1 MILLSMNDITIKYY
15 PLVEEINQTFSQ
27 LYNLSNDE
35 LREELKKA
43 ETAINKQKSPKRALS
58 ANLVN
63 VFAIVKETARR
74 FSRGNVMVTA
84 NDNDIYLAENFDFV
98 SINDDKACYKNKWD
112 VGGIPFQWDMVHYDE
127 QLLGGILLHYGYAV
141 EMATGEGKTLVA
153 TLPIVLNALTHKGV
167 HLMTANDYLSKR
179 DYEMTRPIYM
189 FHGLTADC
197 IEKYSRDNSR
207 KKDAYCYD
215 ITFGTNSSFT
225 FDYLFDHLAMTPG
238 ECLQQKHNFAIIDEL
253 DSILIDDA
261 ETPHIVGGGN
271 YYNEGDI
278 YKENLPI
285 IKELIEADNSKEL
298 YTSSVMNKT
307 ATFTSRG
314 EKWLSERKAMPDL
327 FSIKHTYEIEYFDAL
342 AVEEKNDYLKKIYT
356 QNVLLQLLRALTV
369 FERDVDYII
378 ADGKVK
384 IIDPNTGRAK
394 ENSRWE
400 HGLHTAIE
408 VKEGVDVK
416 DDFDGMAVI
425 SLKNYFK
432 LYDKIAGMSGTIM
445 PASKELSSI
454 YHLKCAALPTH
465 KPMIRV
471 DEPLRIY
478 HTKEQKD
485 NAVVNLILQNQKA
498 GRPTLVGNINLKRS
512 DQIANILEERGTP
525 FNRLDARTAK
535 GEAVLVAKA
544 GIGNTI
550 TVSTSVAGRGTDIK
564 PSEDALAN
572 GGLMVI
578 GTDLFDSIRIDKQL
592 KGRSG
597 RQGNP
602 GSSVFFASLEDNT
615 LNYLSE
621 SERKQLQ
628 AIGEEA
634 KDETVLSK
642 LALPFFEKAQANRE
656 EISRKSRM
664 NVAKKDDIVA
674 PRRYKFYEQRN
685 RILFDRSVAES
696 LVNEICVS
704 FGMYSSN
711 IEEHLES
718 LYSLTKI
725 LIERYFRNNPNTT
738 SVSVPFSDNRHPFTI
753 RLDATIARQ
762 DFNYFSQEFKRQTV
776 LQLYDSNWKG
786 FVIYMMGNL
795 DSHEISLLDEKY
807 EKMMKDINAQII
819 SRLTSST
826 ILFDAKKKDGD
837 DDPGTTKCPQKG
849 IRSKNAMIP
858 SDSPCPCGSGKKYCD
873 CHGSNNRSN
882 SRIRRRR

>member
-1 MILLSMNDITIKYY
+1 MNNIIIKYH
-15 PLVEEINQTFSQ
+15 PLVEKINQTFIH
-27 LYNLSNDE
+27 LHNLSNDE
-35 LREELKKA
+35 LRAELKKA
-43 ETAINKQKSPKRALS
+43 EIAINKRKSPKRALS
-58 ANLVN
+58 TNLVR

-74 FSRGNVMVTA
+74 FSRGNVVVTA

-98 SINDDKACYKNKWD
+98 LIDGDKACYKNRWD
-112 VGGIPFQWDMVHYDE
+112 VGGVPFQWNMVHYDE

-189 FHGLTADC
+189 FHGLSADC
-197 IEKYSRDNSR
+197 IEKYSRDDTR
-207 KKDAYCYD
+207 KKKAYYTD

-238 ECLQQKHNFAIIDEL
+238 ECIQQSHNYAIIDEL

-271 YYNEGDI
+271 YYNEEEI
-278 YKENLPI
+278 YKENIPF
-285 IKELIEADNSKEL
+285 IKELIDVDNSSEL
-298 YTSSVMNKT
+298 YTFSKIKKT
-307 ATFTSRG
+307 AAFTSRG
-314 EKWLSERKAMPDL
+314 EMWLSERKAMPGL
-327 FSIKHTYEIEYFDAL
+327 FSIKRTYEIEDFDTL
-342 AVEEKNDYLKKIYT
+342 DVEEKNDYLKRIHT
-356 QNVLLQLLRALTV
+356 QNVLFQLLRALTV

-384 IIDPNTGRAK
+384 IINPNTGRVI

-416 DDFDGMAVI
+416 DDFNGIAVI

-432 LYDKIAGMSGTIM
+432 LYEKIAGMSGTIM
-445 PASKELSSI
+445 SASKELSSI
-454 YHLKCAALPTH
+454 YHLKCAVLPTH

-485 NAVVNLILQNQKA
+485 KAIVNLILLNQKV
-498 GRPTLVGNINLKRS
+498 GRPTLVGNVNLKRS
-512 DQIANILEERGTP
+512 DHIANILEERGVT
-525 FNRLDARTAK
+525 FNRLDARTTK

-550 TVSTSVAGRGTDIK
+550 TISTSVAGRGTDIE
-564 PSEDALAN
+564 PSEDALSN

-578 GTDLFDSIRIDKQL
+578 GTDLFDSIRIDKQM

-602 GSSVFFASLEDNT
+602 GSSVFFASLEDSII
-615 LNYLSE
+615 NYLSE
-621 SERKQLQ
+621 SDRKRLL

-634 KDETVLSK
+634 KDEKVLSK
-642 LALPFFEKAQANRE
+642 LALPFFEKAQEVRE
-656 EISRKSRM
+656 EISRKSRE
-664 NVAKKDDIVA
+664 NTTKKDDIVA

-685 RILFDRSVAES
+685 RLLFDSSVAEL
-696 LVNEICVS
+696 LVNDICIS
-704 FGMYSSN
+704 FGMYSKN

-718 LYSLTKI
+718 LYYLTKI

-738 SVSVPFSDNRHPFTI
+738 SISVPFSDNRHPFI
-753 RLDATIARQ
+753 IKLDASIAKQ
-762 DFNYFSQEFKRQTV
+762 DFHYFSQEFKRQTV
-776 LQLYDSNWKG
+776 LQLYDNNWKD

-795 DSHEISLLDEKY
+795 DSHEIGLLDEKY
-807 EKMMKDINAQII
+807 EKMMMDINTQII

-826 ILFDAKKKDGD
+826 ILFDAKKKNRD
-837 DDPGTTKCPQKG
+837 DDVDTTKCPQKE
-849 IRSKNAMIP
+849 IRSKDAIIP

-873 CHGSNNRSN
+873 CHGSNNRRN

>member
-1 MILLSMNDITIKYY
+1 MNNKLYKYRI
-15 PLVEEINQTFSQ
+15 LVEKINQKFVQ
-27 LYNLSNDE
+27 LQPLSNDE
-35 LREELKKA
+35 LRVELKKA
-43 ETAINKQKSPKRALS
+43 ENAICSWKSQRRAMGV
-58 ANLVN
+58 NLVT

-74 FSRGNVMVTA
+74 FSNGNVVVTA
-84 NDNDIYLAENFDFV
+84 NDNDIYLAENYDFV
-98 SINDDKACYKNKWD
+98 SIDGDKACYKNRWD
-112 VGGIPFQWDMVHYDE
+112 VGGISFQWDMVHYDE

-179 DYEMTRPIYM
+179 DYEMTRPLYM

-197 IEKYSRDNSR
+197 IEKYSRDDSR
-207 KKDAYCYD
+207 KKTAYCDD

-238 ECLQQKHNFAIIDEL
+238 ECIQQSHNFAIIDEL

-271 YYNEGDI
+271 YYNEGNI

-285 IKELIEADNSKEL
+285 VKDLIEADNSSEL
-298 YTSSVMNKT
+298 YTFSIMNKT
-307 ATFTSRG
+307 AAFTSKG

-327 FSIKHTYEIEYFDAL
+327 FSIKRTYEIEDFDAL
-342 AVEEKNDYLKKIYT
+342 AVEKKNDYLKRIYV
-356 QNVLLQLLRALTV
+356 QNVLSQLLFAFTV
-369 FERDVDYII
+369 YERDVDYIV

-384 IIDPNTGRAK
+384 IIDQNTGRAK

-432 LYDKIAGMSGTIM
+432 LYDKIAGMSGTVM

-485 NAVVNLILQNQKA
+485 NAIVNLILHNQKS
-498 GRPTLVGNINLKRS
+498 GRPTLVGNVNLKLS
-512 DQIANILEERGTP
+512 DHIANILEERGIA
-525 FNRLDARTAK
+525 FNRLDARTTK

-564 PSEDALAN
+564 PSEDALTN

-602 GSSVFFASLEDNT
+602 GSSVFFASLEDNI

-621 SERKQLQ
+621 SDRKQLQ
-628 AIGEEA
+628 TIGEEA
-634 KDETVLSK
+634 KNEKEISK
-642 LALPFFEKAQANRE
+642 LALSFFEKAQANRE
-656 EISRKSRM
+656 EISRKSREY
-664 NVAKKDDIVA
+664 VAKKDDIVA

-685 RILFDRSVAES
+685 RVLFDRNVAES
-696 LVNEICVS
+696 LVNDICISV
-704 FGMYSSN
+704 GMSSNN

-725 LIERYFRNNPNTT
+725 LIERNFRNNPNTT
-738 SVSVPFSDNRHPFTI
+738 SVLLPFSDNRHPFVI
-753 RLDATIARQ
+753 KLDASVAQR
-762 DFNYFSQEFKRQTV
+762 DFKYFSQEFKRQTV
-776 LQLYDSNWKG
+776 LQLYDSNWKV

-795 DSHEISLLDEKY
+795 DSHEIGLLDEKY
-807 EKMMKDINAQII
+807 EKMMMDINTQII
-819 SRLTSST
+819 SRLTNST
-826 ILFDAKKKDGD
+826 ILFDVKKKDSD
-837 DDPGTTKCPQKG
+837 DDASTTKITQKG
-849 IRSKNAMIP
+849 IKSKDAMIP
-858 SDSPCPCGSGKKYCD
+858 SDSLCPCGSGKKYCD

-882 SRIRRRR
+882 SRIRRRH

>member
-1 MILLSMNDITIKYY
+1 MNDITNKYR
-15 PLVEEINQTFSQ
+15 PLIEEINQAFTQ
-27 LYNLSNDE
+27 LQNLSNDE
-35 LREELKKA
+35 LRAELKKA
-43 ETAINKQKSPKRALS
+43 EIAINKRKSPQRALS
-58 ANLVN
+58 ANLVK
-63 VFAIVKETARR
+63 VFAIVKDTARR
-74 FSRGNVMVTA
+74 FSKGNVVVTA
-84 NDNDIYLAENFDFV
+84 NDNDIDLAENFDFV
-98 SINDDKACYKNKWD
+98 SIDGDKACYKNRWD
-112 VGGIPFQWDMVHYDE
+112 VCGIPFQWNMVHYDE
-127 QLLGGILLHYGYAV
+127 QLLGGVLLHYGCAV

-179 DYEMTRPIYM
+179 DYETTRPIYM

-197 IEKYSRDNSR
+197 IEKYSRDDSR
-207 KKDAYCYD
+207 KKEAYCDD

-225 FDYLFDHLAMTPG
+225 FDYLFDHLAMDPD
-238 ECLQQKHNFAIIDEL
+238 ECIQQSHNFAIIDEL

-271 YYNEGDI
+271 YYNEGNI

-285 IKELIEADNSKEL
+285 VKELIEADNSSEL
-298 YTSSVMNKT
+298 YTFSIINKT
-307 ATFTSRG
+307 ATFTNRG
-314 EKWLSERKAMPDL
+314 EKWLSERKETPDL
-327 FSIKHTYEIEYFDAL
+327 FSIKHTYEIENFDAL
-342 AVEEKNDYLKKIYT
+342 SEEEKNDYLKRIYT
-356 QNVLLQLLRALTV
+356 QNVLFQLLHALTV

-384 IIDPNTGRAK
+384 IIDQNTGRAK

-445 PASKELSSI
+445 PASKELSSM

-485 NAVVNLILQNQKA
+485 NAIVDLIIHNQKT
-498 GRPTLVGNINLKRS
+498 GRPTLVGNVNLKRS
-512 DQIANILEERGTP
+512 DHIAKLLEEREVT
-525 FNRLDARTAK
+525 FNKLDARTTK

-564 PSEDALAN
+564 PSEDALSN

-578 GTDLFDSIRIDKQL
+578 GTELFDSIRIDKQL

-602 GSSVFFASLEDNT
+602 GSSVFFASLEDNI
-615 LNYLSE
+615 LNYLNGND
-621 SERKQLQ
+621 RKRLQ
-628 AIGEEA
+628 AIGERTRGG
-634 KDETVLSK
+634 KQLSK

-656 EISRKSRM
+656 KISQKGRRE
-664 NVAKKDDIVA
+664 VAKKDDIVA

-685 RILFDRSVAES
+685 KILFDRSSAES
-696 LVNEICVS
+696 LVDDLCKSARVS
-704 FGMYSSN
+704 QN
-711 IEEHLES
+711 DIVKHLEG
-718 LYSLTKI
+718 LYSYTKI
-725 LIERYFRNNPNTT
+725 LIERYFRNNLNTT
-738 SVSVPFSDNRHPFTI
+738 SILVPFSYNRQPFTI
-753 RLDATIARQ
+753 RLDAAIAKR

-776 LQLYDSNWKG
+776 LQLYDSNWKD

-795 DSHEISLLDEKY
+795 DSYEISLLDEKY
-807 EKMMKDINAQII
+807 DKMMANINSQIL
-819 SRLTSST
+819 SRLTKST
-826 ILFDAKKKDGD
+826 ILFDTKHEDGGVTFTEKK
-837 DDPGTTKCPQKG
+837 TQKEV
-849 IRSKNAMIP
+849 RNNNPMIM
-858 SDSPCPCGSGKKYCD
+858 SDAPCPCGSGKKYCD

-882 SRIRRRR
+882 DRIRRRR

>member
-1 MILLSMNDITIKYY
+1 M
-15 PLVEEINQTFSQ
+15 
-27 LYNLSNDE
+27 
-35 LREELKKA
+35 
-43 ETAINKQKSPKRALS
+43 
-58 ANLVN
+58 
-63 VFAIVKETARR
+63 
-74 FSRGNVMVTA
+74 
-84 NDNDIYLAENFDFV
+84 
-98 SINDDKACYKNKWD
+98 
-112 VGGIPFQWDMVHYDE
+112 
-127 QLLGGILLHYGYAV
+127 
-141 EMATGEGKTLVA
+141 
-153 TLPIVLNALTHKGV
+153 
-167 HLMTANDYLSKR
+167 
-179 DYEMTRPIYM
+179 
-189 FHGLTADC
+189 
-197 IEKYSRDNSR
+197 
-207 KKDAYCYD
+207 
-215 ITFGTNSSFT
+215 
-225 FDYLFDHLAMTPG
+225 
-238 ECLQQKHNFAIIDEL
+238 
-253 DSILIDDA
+253 
-261 ETPHIVGGGN
+261 GGGN

-512 DQIANILEERGTP
+512 
-525 FNRLDARTAK
+525 
-535 GEAVLVAKA
+535 AKA

-550 TVSTSVAGRGTDIK
+550 TVSTSVAGRGTDIN

-738 SVSVPFSDNRHPFTI
+738 SVSVPFSDNRHPSSRGKRFCNYMT
-753 RLDATIARQ
+753 AT
-762 DFNYFSQEFKRQTV
+762 
-776 LQLYDSNWKG
+776 
-786 FVIYMMGNL
+786 
-795 DSHEISLLDEKY
+795 
-807 EKMMKDINAQII
+807 
-819 SRLTSST
+819 
-826 ILFDAKKKDGD
+826 
-837 DDPGTTKCPQKG
+837 
-849 IRSKNAMIP
+849 
-858 SDSPCPCGSGKKYCD
+858 GKV
-873 CHGSNNRSN
+873 S
-882 SRIRRRR
+882 

>member
-1 MILLSMNDITIKYY
+1 MTDPKNQFQ
-15 PLVEEINQTFSQ
+15 PLIEEINNTFIRLQ
-27 LYNLSNDE
+27 DLSNDD
-35 LREELKKA
+35 LRAELKKV
-43 ETAINKQKSPKRALS
+43 EIAINKRKSPQRALS
-58 ANLVN
+58 ANLVK

-74 FSRGNVMVTA
+74 FSKGNVVVTA

-98 SINDDKACYKNKWD
+98 SIEGDKACYKNRWD
-112 VGGIPFQWDMVHYDE
+112 VCGVQFQWDMVHYDE

-189 FHGLTADC
+189 FHGLTVDC
-197 IEKYSRDNSR
+197 IEKYSRDDSR
-207 KKDAYCYD
+207 KKKAYCDD

-225 FDYLFDHLAMTPG
+225 FDYLFDHLAMNPG
-238 ECLQQKHNFAIIDEL
+238 ECIQQSYNFAIIDEL

-271 YYNEGDI
+271 YYNEGGI

-285 IKELIEADNSKEL
+285 VKEMIETDDSSEL
-298 YTSSVMNKT
+298 YAFSIINKT
-307 ATFTSRG
+307 AAFTSKG

-327 FSIKHTYEIEYFDAL
+327 FSIKRTYEIEDFDSL
-342 AVEEKNDYLKKIYT
+342 AVEEKNNYLKRIYV
-356 QNVLLQLLRALTV
+356 QNVLSQLLLAFTV
-369 FERDVDYII
+369 YERDIDYII

-384 IIDPNTGRAK
+384 IIDQDTGRVK

-408 VKEGVDVK
+408 VKEGVEVK

-485 NAVVNLILQNQKA
+485 NAIVNLILHNQKS
-498 GRPTLVGNINLKRS
+498 GRPTLVGNVNLKRS
-512 DQIANILEERGTP
+512 DYIATMLEERGVS
-525 FNRLDARTAK
+525 FNKLDARTTK

-550 TVSTSVAGRGTDIK
+550 TVSTCVAGRGTDIK

-602 GSSVFFASLEDNT
+602 GSSVFFASLEDSI

-621 SERKQLQ
+621 SDRKRLQ
-628 AIGEEA
+628 ARGEETN
-634 KDETVLSK
+634 DEKELSK
-642 LALPFFEKAQANRE
+642 LALPFYEKAQANRE
-656 EISRKSRM
+656 EISRKSRES
-664 NVAKKDDIVA
+664 VTKKDDIVA

-685 RILFDRSVAES
+685 RVLFDRSVAES
-696 LVNEICVS
+696 LVNDICVS
-704 FGMYSSN
+704 FGMSSN
-711 IEEHLES
+711 NIKEHLES

-725 LIERYFRNNPNTT
+725 LIERNFRNNSNTT
-738 SVSVPFSDNRHPFTI
+738 SVLVPFSDNRHPFVI
-753 RLDATIARQ
+753 KLDASVARR
-762 DFNYFSQEFKRQTV
+762 DFNYFSQEFKRQTI

-795 DSHEISLLDEKY
+795 DSHEIGLLDEKY
-807 EKMMKDINAQII
+807 EKMMVDINTQII
-819 SRLTSST
+819 NRLTNST
-826 ILFDAKKKDGD
+826 ILFNAKEKDSD
-837 DDPGTTKCPQKG
+837 DDSDTTKITQKRT
-849 IRSKNAMIP
+849 RSKDAIIP
-858 SDSPCPCGSGKKYCD
+858 SDSPCPCGSGKKFCD

>member
-197 IEKYSRDNSR
+197 IEKYSRDDSR

-394 ENSRWE
+394 ENR
-400 HGLHTAIE
+400 
-408 VKEGVDVK
+408 
-416 DDFDGMAVI
+416 
-425 SLKNYFK
+425 
-432 LYDKIAGMSGTIM
+432 
-445 PASKELSSI
+445 
-454 YHLKCAALPTH
+454 
-465 KPMIRV
+465 
-471 DEPLRIY
+471 
-478 HTKEQKD
+478 
-485 NAVVNLILQNQKA
+485 
-498 GRPTLVGNINLKRS
+498 
-512 DQIANILEERGTP
+512 
-525 FNRLDARTAK
+525 
-535 GEAVLVAKA
+535 
-544 GIGNTI
+544 
-550 TVSTSVAGRGTDIK
+550 
-564 PSEDALAN
+564 
-572 GGLMVI
+572 
-578 GTDLFDSIRIDKQL
+578 
-592 KGRSG
+592 
-597 RQGNP
+597 
-602 GSSVFFASLEDNT
+602 
-615 LNYLSE
+615 
-621 SERKQLQ
+621 ERK
-628 AIGEEA
+628 
-634 KDETVLSK
+634 
-642 LALPFFEKAQANRE
+642 
-656 EISRKSRM
+656 
-664 NVAKKDDIVA
+664 
-674 PRRYKFYEQRN
+674 
-685 RILFDRSVAES
+685 
-696 LVNEICVS
+696 
-704 FGMYSSN
+704 
-711 IEEHLES
+711 
-718 LYSLTKI
+718 
-725 LIERYFRNNPNTT
+725 
-738 SVSVPFSDNRHPFTI
+738 
-753 RLDATIARQ
+753 
-762 DFNYFSQEFKRQTV
+762 
-776 LQLYDSNWKG
+776 
-786 FVIYMMGNL
+786 
-795 DSHEISLLDEKY
+795 
-807 EKMMKDINAQII
+807 
-819 SRLTSST
+819 
-826 ILFDAKKKDGD
+826 
-837 DDPGTTKCPQKG
+837 
-849 IRSKNAMIP
+849 
-858 SDSPCPCGSGKKYCD
+858 
-873 CHGSNNRSN
+873 
-882 SRIRRRR
+882 